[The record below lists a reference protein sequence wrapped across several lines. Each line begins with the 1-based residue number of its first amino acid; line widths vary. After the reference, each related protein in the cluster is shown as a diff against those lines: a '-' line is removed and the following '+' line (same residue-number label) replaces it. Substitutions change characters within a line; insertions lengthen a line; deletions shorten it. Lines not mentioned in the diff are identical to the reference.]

1 MKLSHIFK
9 VAFVERLLLFLVLLG
24 PPTLREGRNASDAFT
39 SPLAN
44 LDTTYLLH
52 LGVWI
57 IAGVYVFL
65 VIIANPKILGYFIT
79 LFRLQPSCW
88 YMFFLFL
95 ALLSSI
101 WSIFPL
107 YTLFFVYKI
116 LVTILI
122 TLILVIKS
130 IQYKQSPIRNLIQII
145 GNAYLFGMT
154 LLTFLFLVDPS
165 LVSKPSIGI
174 INFRLT
180 GGFLND
186 YGSYA
191 LLTFSYITTQ
201 KLLNN
206 RVLSGNRVIY
216 LTIIAW
222 CIILLILAQ
231 TRSIWFAFFVI
242 LCLLI
247 IFGLQGLL
255 KRIYIVIS
263 LLAISITILSMGEIV
278 IQYFVRGQSPESLLT
293 LSARTIMF
301 AYNMEIWKESPI
313 IGFGYH
319 AGSRSAA
326 VQFIQSTGINLGA
339 AHDIISKTLLDLGL
353 LGGIII
359 IFALLSLWSTVL
371 RVRKYCKRSDWL
383 FLSSIAV
390 YGTIHG
396 IVGGGI
402 SEPWAIWPILFLTA
416 SLLGQETNKTRT
428 YYSKLS
434 SQAKN

>member
-9 VAFVERLLLFLVLLG
+9 IALVERLLLFLVLLG
-24 PPTLREGRNASDAFT
+24 PPALREGRSASDAFT

-57 IAGVYVFL
+57 TAGVYVFL
-65 VIIANPKILGYFIT
+65 VIIANPRYLGHFIT
-79 LFRLQPSCW
+79 LFRLQPSRW

-101 WSIFPL
+101 WSVIPL

-116 LVTILI
+116 LVTILL

-130 IQYKQSPIRNLIQII
+130 TQYQQSPIKSLIQII

-165 LVSKPSIGI
+165 LVSRPSNGI
-174 INFRLT
+174 INVRLT
-180 GGFLND
+180 GGFLGD

-191 LLTFSYITTQ
+191 LLAFSYITTQ
-201 KLLNN
+201 KLLSNKIAVWS
-206 RVLSGNRVIY
+206 RAIYFVLS
-216 LTIIAW
+216 LW
-222 CIILLILAQ
+222 CIILLVFAQ
-231 TRSIWFAFFVI
+231 TRSTWFAFCVV
-242 LCLLI
+242 LCFLI
-247 IFGLQGLL
+247 IFGLQGLR
-255 KRIYIVIS
+255 KRIYIMINV
-263 LLAISITILSMGEIV
+263 LAISITILSLREVV
-278 IQYFVRGQSPESLLT
+278 IQYFVRGQSPESLLS

-319 AGSRSAA
+319 AGSRNAA

-371 RVRKYCKRSDWL
+371 RIRKYCKRSDWL
-383 FLSSIAV
+383 FLSSIAI

-402 SEPWAIWPILFLTA
+402 SEPSAIWPVLFLTA
-416 SLLGQETNKTRT
+416 SLLGQEINKTRKYKIIT
-428 YYSKLS
+428 
-434 SQAKN
+434 QN